1 MSVRPECWHGLH
13 LSALNDDPDELER
26 IHSEA
31 SAREKKGGEVE
42 DGGRAM
48 LELRTGGP
56 GRRTPI
62 MVAAGDPPI
71 STCIFFFLFCF
82 VGANTK
88 ITFPPR
94 AVFPFVRN

>member
-31 SAREKKGGEVE
+31 SAREEKGVEV
-42 DGGRAM
+42 DDAWRAM

-71 STCIFFFLFCF
+71 AICIFFLFYF